1 MATTC
6 LMEES
11 QLMGREIGGNVPISA
26 FLLAMTMLTLDRTT
40 LFYFSL
46 MQTSDQKSQY
56 GGLISSWAAEVNA
69 GRARSKA
76 SSKPG
81 GVRSI
86 PSLTNGTTRST
97 STSVLTN
104 RVAITSANLGV
115 VDVSDAESGHRFPDE
130 DETKGVERDAAVTS
144 HPKGKKRATS
154 SVSVAPYECM
164 LLMIIIPGTY
174 QSRKQKRSDCERT
187 SKERQEISKRGP
199 SPWLP
204 G

>member
-1 MATTC
+1 
-6 LMEES
+6 MEES

-26 FLLAMTMLTLDRTT
+26 FLLTMTMLTLDRTP
-40 LFYFSL
+40 FFDFSL
-46 MQTSDQKSQY
+46 MQTSYQKSQY

-69 GRARSKA
+69 GRAHSKA

-104 RVAITSANLGV
+104 CVAITSANLGV
-115 VDVSDAESGHRFPDE
+115 VDVSDAESRHGFPDE
-130 DETKGVERDAAVTS
+130 DETKGVERDATVTS
-144 HPKGKKRATS
+144 PPKGKKCAMS
-154 SVSVAPYECM
+154 SVSVAPYKCM

-174 QSRKQKRSDCERT
+174 QSRKQKRSDCEHT
-187 SKERQEISKRGP
+187 SKERQEISKEGP